1 MYCCCPSWRILGIR
15 GNIQGNILDYRE
27 VFNTMRLR
35 KVLLAI
41 TLGMCLSVNMTVF
54 ADENTKSAS
63 TSGET
68 LVSYAMTWNGNKNI
82 HYKIGGPVGR
92 GKSLEE
98 GDKEKLTT
106 DCSGF
111 VAAVYSHFG
120 IKLSAQSET
129 MMGEAK
135 SKTTKQ
141 EEAKPGDV
149 CWWSGHV
156 GLYIGDGKMIHINT
170 SDPTAKG
177 YYINVVDLKTYGRAM
192 RGTTTY
198 CRMVEKDSPL
208 LGEGTSKKE
217 VEKVKSSGCLLTES
231 DLTGM
236 PIESSVEASQEMI
249 KLYGVDDLSLVDT
262 NSIDVIR
269 ENMGAENKSVSR
281 YIGIACSLLG
291 ILLCVYASI
300 IVVAMVLDYTNRWL
314 DISLLGVLSFNRWFV
329 VTKSELEDGYLTTGF
344 NKDKGKTYLTVK
356 MLLFRVAV
364 LFVIGVCLI
373 AHLPLNIISDIVI
386 WFNK

>member
-1 MYCCCPSWRILGIR
+1 MKLSRVLLIAILG
-15 GNIQGNILDYRE
+15 
-27 VFNTMRLR
+27 V
-35 KVLLAI
+35 
-41 TLGMCLSVNMTVF
+41 CLSLNMAVF
-54 ADENTKSAS
+54 AEENAESAN

-68 LVSYAMTWNGNKNI
+68 LVSYAMKWNGNKNM
-82 HYKIGGPVGR
+82 HYKMGGPVGR

-111 VAAVYSHFG
+111 VAAVYGHFG

-156 GLYIGDGKMIHINT
+156 GLYIGDGKMIHIST
-170 SDPTAKG
+170 SDSSSPG
-177 YYINVVDLKTYGRAM
+177 YYINVVDLKNYGRAM
-192 RGTTTY
+192 RGKTTY
-198 CRMVEKDSPL
+198 CRMVEDKSTL

-217 VEKVKSSGCLLTES
+217 VKEVKSSGCLLTES

-236 PIESSVEASQEMI
+236 PIESSVEASQEMV
-249 KLYGVDDLSLVDT
+249 KLYGADDLSLVDT
-262 NSIDVIR
+262 NSIDMIR
-269 ENMGAENKSVSR
+269 ENMNAEDKSISR
-281 YIGIACSLLG
+281 YVGIACSLLG
-291 ILLCVYASI
+291 ILVCIYASI
-300 IVVAMVLDYTNRWL
+300 IVVAMVLDYTNRWI
-314 DISLLGVLSFNRWFV
+314 DISLLGLLSFNRWFV

-356 MLLFRVAV
+356 MLSFRVAV
-364 LFVIGVCLI
+364 LFIVGICLI
-373 AHLPLNIISDIVI
+373 AHLPLNIISNIVI